1 MTDATV
7 QVSNMKLDGKDA
19 IITVQITTKK
29 RDMLDAMVW
38 LESELPLLMA
48 KQTKLQVP
56 K

>member
-1 MTDATV
+1 V

-38 LESELPLLMA
+38 LDSELQPIMA
-48 KQTKLQVP
+48 RQTKLPVP